1 MPEVKALSK
10 YASDG
15 RRHLA
20 TYPLQGD
27 SDGKETPLV
36 KECNMKSRL
45 KVEGFGRRVGLFYN
59 AKLQCQSGT
68 SESPCFFPDNNVLGG
83 PAGYRERFFV
93 KYSRSSEP
101 CFGSR

>member
-27 SDGKETPLV
+27 SDGKETSLV
-36 KECNMKSRL
+36 KECTMKSRL
-45 KVEGFGRRVGLFYN
+45 KVDEFGRRVGLFYN

-68 SESPCFFPDNNVLGG
+68 GI
-83 PAGYRERFFV
+83 
-93 KYSRSSEP
+93 YSISMLSL
-101 CFGSR
+101 